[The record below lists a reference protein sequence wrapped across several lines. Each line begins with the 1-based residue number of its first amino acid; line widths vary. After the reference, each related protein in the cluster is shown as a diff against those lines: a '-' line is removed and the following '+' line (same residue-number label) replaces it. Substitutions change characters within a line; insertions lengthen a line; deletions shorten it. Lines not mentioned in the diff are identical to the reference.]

1 MLIPPPDRLG
11 KTTDLGDGYAAS
23 AQSMGA
29 ALNATVRH
37 RHLCCLQSPSIRKV
51 TSWAKLE
58 IGISKTASAACR
70 RYSVH
75 CPDQEPIRHR
85 RTRRFRVAQTLQVER
100 VPLQPAVLCH
110 STGHVFGR
118 AGTLA
123 PPRGPNPPP
132 SAGRTGPYLAY
143 NIIGFLSCQLP
154 RNVVE
159 YALRQKRH
167 NDEVG
172 SRRRF
177 LPCLSCSEVLLDAGM

>member
-11 KTTDLGDGYAAS
+11 KTTDPGDGYAAS

-37 RHLCCLQSPSIRKV
+37 RHLCCPQSPSIRKV

-110 STGHVFGR
+110 WPRLWASGDARPARRAARALRRSCVLARLSSST
-118 AGTLA
+118 
-123 PPRGPNPPP
+123 
-132 SAGRTGPYLAY
+132 RTGRMTRD
-143 NIIGFLSCQLP
+143 LSSGKP
-154 RNVVE
+154 DH
-159 YALRQKRH
+159 RH
-167 NDEVG
+167 E
-172 SRRRF
+172 
-177 LPCLSCSEVLLDAGM
+177 M

>member
-11 KTTDLGDGYAAS
+11 KTTDPGDGYAAS

-37 RHLCCLQSPSIRKV
+37 RHLCCPQSPSIRKV

-110 STGHVFGR
+110 WPRLWASGDARPTAGSESSTECRPHRTVPR
-118 AGTLA
+118 AQHYRL
-123 PPRGPNPPP
+123 
-132 SAGRTGPYLAY
+132 
-143 NIIGFLSCQLP
+143 F
-154 RNVVE
+154 
-159 YALRQKRH
+159 
-167 NDEVG
+167 
-172 SRRRF
+172 F
-177 LPCLSCSEVLLDAGM
+177 LPVARECGRVCFKAEAP